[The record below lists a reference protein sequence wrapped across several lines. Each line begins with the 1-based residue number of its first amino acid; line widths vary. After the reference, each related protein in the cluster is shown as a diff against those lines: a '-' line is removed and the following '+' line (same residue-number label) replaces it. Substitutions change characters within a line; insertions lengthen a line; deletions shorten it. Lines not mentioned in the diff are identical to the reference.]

1 MKDFPKRTAYPRRRD
16 DFIHPGASA
25 NDHKIGNTLAPL
37 DRAVGK
43 SEEKWG
49 IDRLQE
55 LVSPETAAKWGSAL
69 GKLNAAIDAQDTD
82 TLLERVKICLKGL
95 AAMDA
100 EALARGHEPMPNDFM
115 EYEHEGHR
123 FAVIREAR
131 DWKTIKAVRPDLT
144 LYSLREVALALQSYK
159 SALPKI
165 EAIKAAFPGAEI
177 TAVRSKL
184 AEELEDDLP
193 F

>member
-1 MKDFPKRTAYPRRRD
+1 MTQPRPRREKKSDRLLS
-16 DFIHPGASA
+16 PGSTSSEIAVDYA
-25 NDHKIGNTLAPL
+25 IAPF
-37 DRAVGK
+37 DRAALDM
-43 SEEKWG
+43 ERLWG
-49 IDRLQE
+49 VDRLPE
-55 LVSPETAAKWGSAL
+55 LVTPALAAKYGAAMAF
-69 GKLNAAIDAQDTD
+69 LNDCINRGDATEAAAAAANCI
-82 TLLERVKICLKGL
+82 KGL

-100 EALARGHEPMPNDFM
+100 EARSLGHKPAPADVWL
-115 EYEHEGHR
+115 YELDGHR
-123 FAVIREAR
+123 FGIIRETG
-131 DWKTIKAVRPDLT
+131 DWTTLQDSHPGLT

-184 AEELEDDLP
+184 AEELEDLIP

>member
-1 MKDFPKRTAYPRRRD
+1 MNKPVRPQRQRMADRL
-16 DFIHPGASA
+16 INPGATDDQIKCDYA
-25 NDHKIGNTLAPL
+25 LAPF
-37 DRAVGK
+37 DRAARK
-43 SEEKWG
+43 MENLWG
-49 IDRLQE
+49 VDRLPE
-55 LVSPETAAKWGSAL
+55 LVSTETAAKYGSAMA
-69 GKLNAAIDAQDTD
+69 KLNVAINADDPEMVAARAAVCI
-82 TLLERVKICLKGL
+82 KGL

-100 EALARGHEPMPNDFM
+100 EARSLGHKPAPAEVWL
-115 EYEHEGHR
+115 YELDGHR
-123 FAVIREAR
+123 FGIIRETG
-131 DWKTIKAVRPDLT
+131 DWTTLQESHPGLT